1 MQTTFASQKKTNL
14 YLILCSIFLCNA
26 IVAEIIGAKI
36 FSLED
41 LLLVPKAQLPFGDEF
56 VLDFNLTAGVVI
68 WPLVFVTSDIINEY
82 FGKEGV
88 KRISFITAGLI
99 VYMFFIILAVTK
111 LPPADFWLQLNSK
124 GPNGEPFDINFAF
137 NAIFLQGLGI
147 MLGSITAFLV
157 GQLLDAYTFHWI
169 RSMTGSKKIWLRAT
183 GSTLVS
189 QLVDSFVVLVVSFYF
204 FGNWSFKQ
212 VIAVG
217 IINYIYKFGIAIA
230 TTPLLYIAHYVI
242 DKYLGTKN
250 AENLI
255 EKSAKESEID

>member
-1 MQTTFASQKKTNL
+1 MQTAFASQKKTNL
-14 YLILCSIFLCNA
+14 YIILCSIFLCNA

-36 FSLED
+36 FSLET
-41 LLLVPKAQLPFGDEF
+41 LLGTAPAQLNLGLDFK
-56 VLDFNLTAGVVI
+56 LDFNLTAGVII
-68 WPLVFVTSDIINEY
+68 WPLVFVTSDVINEY

-88 KRISFITAGLI
+88 KRISFITAALI
-99 VYMFFIILAVTK
+99 AYIFVVILAVTK
-111 LPPADFWLQLNSK
+111 LPPADFWMQLNAK
-124 GPNGEPFDINFAF
+124 GPNGEPFDINYAF
-137 NAIFLQGLGI
+137 NSIFLQGLGI

-189 QLVDSFVVLVVSFYF
+189 QLVDSFVVLVVAFYL

-230 TTPLLYIAHYVI
+230 TTPLLYVMHFVI
-242 DKYLGTKN
+242 DRYLGTNK
-250 AENLI
+250 AESMA
-255 EKSAKESEID
+255 EKSAQESQFE

>member
-1 MQTTFASQKKTNL
+1 MQNTFASQKKTNL

-36 FSLED
+36 FSLEAF
-41 LLLVPKAQLPFGDEF
+41 LHLPPARISFGPSF
-56 VLDFNLTAGVVI
+56 ILDFNLTAGVVI
-68 WPLVFVTSDIINEY
+68 WPFVFITSDIINEY

-88 KRISFITAGLI
+88 KRISFITSALI
-99 VYMFFIILAVTK
+99 VYLFLIILAVTY
-111 LPPADFWLQLNSK
+111 LPPADFWMSINAK
-124 GPNGEPFDINFAF
+124 GPVGEPFNINYAF
-137 NAIFLQGLGI
+137 NVIFRQGLGI
-147 MLGSITAFLV
+147 MIGSLTAFLI

-189 QLVDSFVVLVVSFYF
+189 QFVDSFVVLVVAFYL

-217 IINYIYKFGIAIA
+217 IINYIYKFGMAIA
-230 TTPLLYIAHYVI
+230 TTPILYLMHFVI
-242 DKYLGTKN
+242 DRYLGLKN
-250 AENLI
+250 AEHLI
-255 EKSAKESEID
+255 EKSALESRL